1 MNGDGCSAFHAT
13 VTQCD
18 RFMGSIGP
26 RLHPMCVRAVSEQF
40 QSSWGTHWAPFQSSL
55 IVVRDGI
62 RLGIGSR
69 VQFAS
74 NFSARQ
80 GSSRWIPVGFQSN
93 CGREGEG
100 LSEREEEFSLKKKR
114 NPETNNKRGNIFVL
128 KWHSERRRFSVGGR
142 KFKNE
147 NKNWKNQSNVL
158 RYHLILHGNL

>member
-1 MNGDGCSAFHAT
+1 
-13 VTQCD
+13 
-18 RFMGSIGP
+18 
-26 RLHPMCVRAVSEQF
+26 MCVRAVSEQF
-40 QSSWGTHWAPFQSSL
+40 QSSSRAVEERIGLRFRVPVQFQSSL

-80 GSSRWIPVGFQSN
+80 DSSRWIPVGFQSN

-100 LSEREEEFSLKKKR
+100 LSEKEEEFSLKKKER

-128 KWHSERRRFSVGGR
+128 K
-142 KFKNE
+142 
-147 NKNWKNQSNVL
+147 
-158 RYHLILHGNL
+158 